1 MKQSEFK
8 RWLARQGAT
17 FTEGTRHTK
26 IRLKGRQSVM
36 PRHPGA
42 ELGDVTR
49 KLILKQTRHQMNAA
63 LWRLHPATK
72 PGNHETMFKYPARL
86 IPDGTGFAV
95 KYRDI
100 PEAITCGKTR
110 EEAIDMAV
118 DALVT
123 AMDFYFEDK
132 RAVPMPSPPKR
143 GDVLIELPASV
154 AAKVLLLNAMVAQQ
168 VTPAELARRLNTRRQ
183 DVNRVIDLAHA
194 TKIDTIAAALA
205 ALGMQLEISATP
217 A

>member
-1 MKQSEFK
+1 
-8 RWLARQGAT
+8 
-17 FTEGTRHTK
+17 
-26 IRLKGRQSVM
+26 
-36 PRHPGA
+36 
-42 ELGDVTR
+42 
-49 KLILKQTRHQMNAA
+49 
-63 LWRLHPATK
+63 
-72 PGNHETMFKYPARL
+72 MFKYPARL

-154 AAKVLLLNAMVAQQ
+154 AAKVLLLNAMAAQQ
-168 VTPAELARRLNTRRQ
+168 VRQ
-183 DVNRVIDLAHA
+183 APVA
-194 TKIDTIAAALA
+194 
-205 ALGMQLEISATP
+205 
-217 A
+217 